1 MEWFEIIHYSFLVN
15 NTFVSTMPL
24 YAHVIA
30 IKKMGACC
38 IYAYSLFV

>member
-24 YAHVIA
+24 HAHVIA
-30 IKKMGACC
+30 I
-38 IYAYSLFV
+38 